1 MGKKANIDKEDI
13 GRRRGH
19 AISPPHTTPP
29 PPPPPLHSPPKTP
42 QSREQT
48 GEPMRKQPEPLIWSD
63 PPEAKL
69 SSNRELPEQS
79 RALPAL
85 ASLDPCPYTKQY
97 MHSAVH
103 NQRRTFGN
111 SSQAKLYFPTSPYAS
126 FLFLLQPS
134 NIIYYS
140 RSHIPISLIFSL
152 LWSQHLCNVL
162 IEKGTIIISVVRNK
176 NSRLVAMKGRKR

>member
-1 MGKKANIDKEDI
+1 MGKKANIDKKDI

-19 AISPPHTTPP
+19 AIPPHPLPP
-29 PPPPPLHSPPKTP
+29 HPPKTP

-79 RALPAL
+79 RALPVL

-103 NQRRTFGN
+103 SQRRTFGN
-111 SSQAKLYFPTSPYAS
+111 SSHIKLYFLSSLFSS
-126 FLFLLQPS
+126 FLFFSFLPS
-134 NIIYYS
+134 A
-140 RSHIPISLIFSL
+140 FS
-152 LWSQHLCNVL
+152 
-162 IEKGTIIISVVRNK
+162 
-176 NSRLVAMKGRKR
+176 

>member
-1 MGKKANIDKEDI
+1 MGKRANIGKKDI

-19 AISPPHTTPP
+19 AIPP
-29 PPPPPLHSPPKTP
+29 PPIPPTTP

-85 ASLDPCPYTKQY
+85 ASLDPCPYPMQ
-97 MHSAVH
+97 
-103 NQRRTFGN
+103 
-111 SSQAKLYFPTSPYAS
+111 
-126 FLFLLQPS
+126 
-134 NIIYYS
+134 
-140 RSHIPISLIFSL
+140 
-152 LWSQHLCNVL
+152 
-162 IEKGTIIISVVRNK
+162 
-176 NSRLVAMKGRKR
+176 